1 MCRGP
6 NEAKFWTP
14 INGLP
19 FVLSD
24 ETCHGNTSM
33 EGKYFWLTTLPE
45 NPRNGP
51 LQEPKMP
58 SLFALV
64 PCDLE
69 RQHNT
74 YYCVLLLEVD
84 HFPNA
89 GTNY

>member
-1 MCRGP
+1 
-6 NEAKFWTP
+6 
-14 INGLP
+14 
-19 FVLSD
+19 
-24 ETCHGNTSM
+24 M

-89 GTNY
+89 GVGAPAAQIMGAALPLRIGPRCMT